1 MTVKAHFGKNYPEWE
16 MAHPLYRA
24 EMLGPFLPYFLH
36 LDDPRPAA
44 EQFNE
49 RYHFGGWHPRKGDP
63 TKLGNND
70 ELLYPGD
77 PPLPPLAKCKLR
89 DETII
94 LYQSDFVAIIQPDR
108 SFEVSRMD

>member
-1 MTVKAHFGKNYPEWE
+1 MTVRAYFGKNHPEWTIV
-16 MAHPLYRA
+16 HPMYRP
-24 EMLGPFLPYFLH
+24 EGLGPFLPYFLH
-36 LDDPRPAA
+36 VNDPRKAA
-44 EQFNE
+44 EQFND
-49 RYHFGGWHPRKGDP
+49 RYKFGGWRPRKGDP
-63 TKLGNND
+63 TKINGKD

-108 SFEVSRMD
+108 SFEVARLD